1 MFALSSFTLSVRPSK
16 SASPLP
22 AMVLTKRID
31 FSKLSKGATMSPTMP
46 FSVVSELMMPSNT
59 MLFAAIAFN
68 RSPVRLAFSPTWAMM
83 SSSPVASTVRS

>member
-1 MFALSSFTLSVRPSK
+1 MVFT
-16 SASPLP
+16 A
-22 AMVLTKRID
+22 RID
-31 FSKLSKGATMSPTMP
+31 FSKLSNGATMSPTIP

-59 MLFAAIAFN
+59 MLLAAIDFS